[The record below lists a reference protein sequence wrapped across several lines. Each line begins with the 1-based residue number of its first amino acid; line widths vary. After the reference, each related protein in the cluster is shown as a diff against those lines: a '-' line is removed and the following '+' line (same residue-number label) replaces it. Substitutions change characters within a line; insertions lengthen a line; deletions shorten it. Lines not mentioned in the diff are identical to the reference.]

1 MALFLPFY
9 CKGYFAQKGDVGML
23 SLLNTSVRERTTI
36 STGTLFNKS
45 LPDRLNQTF
54 ICYLEEFNQG
64 YDIMELAK
72 KINWKSIIQIYKNEC
87 NDLRAQFLI
96 PKIID
101 GINVK
106 GLDIKFYSLVIQT
119 TMHSLLYYL
128 YLFLKNQIATNEPSE
143 NLDYNLTKNLS
154 PVIRQFISSYYFQLE
169 LTRIK
174 DYKNKPVEPSEVKK
188 FKELANLGEAFS
200 KGKSFDPNEIPIFR
214 LILQE
219 YKKAS
224 QTNLKKSYKAIA
236 YFIGRTELGLHTIE
250 EQHKFYKRF
259 LGYKSSILK

>member
-9 CKGYFAQKGDVGML
+9 CKEYFARKGDVGML
-23 SLLNTSVRERTTI
+23 SLLNTNVRERTAI
-36 STGTLFNKS
+36 GNGTLFNNS
-45 LPDRLNQTF
+45 LPAILNQTF

-64 YDIMELAK
+64 YDMMELAK

-101 GINVK
+101 GMNVK
-106 GLDIKFYSLVIQT
+106 NLDIKFYSLVIQT

-128 YLFLKNQIATNEPSE
+128 YLLLKNQIATNEPSE

-169 LTRIK
+169 LTRIIENK
-174 DYKNKPVEPSEVKK
+174 DKAVEPTDVEK
-188 FKELANLGEAFS
+188 FKELANLGQAFS
-200 KGKSFDPNEIPIFR
+200 KGKSFDPKEIPVFR

-236 YFIGRTELGLHTIE
+236 YFIGRTELGLFTSE
-250 EQHKFYKRF
+250 EQHRFYKRF
-259 LGYKSSILK
+259 LSYKNSIQK